1 MYLSFDQLPDHS
13 RVWIYQAERPLIEEE
28 VDLINQKMTKFCEGW
43 NTHGN
48 GMPSSF
54 KLLYNQ
60 ILVLAVDEYGLGA
73 SGCSIDS
80 SVRALKE
87 LEYLLGINLTDQ
99 GKVITKD
106 NTGEVKVLSALGLK
120 SKVREGVITLNQEVI
135 NPLIKTKADLTQLWQ
150 PVENS
155 WLNKFFPN

>member
-1 MYLSFDQLPDHS
+1 MYLSFDQLPDNS
-13 RVWIYQAERPLIEEE
+13 RVWIYQAERPLSGEEIN
-28 VDLINQKMTKFCEGW
+28 VINQKMTKFCEGW

-54 KLLYNQ
+54 TLLYNQ

-87 LEYLLGINLTDQ
+87 LESLLGINLTDQ
-99 GKVITKD
+99 GKISIKSD
-106 NTGEVKVLSALGLK
+106 TGEVKVLSALGLK
-120 SKVREGVITLNQEVI
+120 SKVLEGVITLNQEVI
-135 NPLIKTKADLTQLWQ
+135 NPLVKTKADLTQLWQ

>member
-1 MYLSFDQLPDHS
+1 MYLSFDQLQDNS
-13 RVWIYQAERPLIEEE
+13 RVWIYQAERPLSGEEIN
-28 VDLINQKMTKFCEGW
+28 VINQKMTKFCEGW

-54 KLLYNQ
+54 TLLYNQ

-87 LEYLLGINLTDQ
+87 LESLLGINLTDQ
-99 GKVITKD
+99 GKISIKSD
-106 NTGEVKVLSALGLK
+106 TGEVKVLSALGLK
-120 SKVREGVITLNQEVI
+120 SKVLEGVITLNQEVI
-135 NPLIKTKADLTQLWQ
+135 NPLVKTKADLTQLWQ